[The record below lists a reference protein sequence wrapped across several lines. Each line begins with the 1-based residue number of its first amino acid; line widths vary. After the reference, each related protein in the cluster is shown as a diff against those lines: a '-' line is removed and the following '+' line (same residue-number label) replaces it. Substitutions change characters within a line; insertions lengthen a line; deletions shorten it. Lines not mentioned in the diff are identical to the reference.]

1 MKKIIATL
9 LLLFALTN
17 LLFAQ
22 QKTIQL
28 SLGLNPLD
36 AYAAAEFKLSDYS
49 TLYTTIGFGYGSVN
63 AVNLYNYYHKNFQN
77 RRNSD
82 VSLPEIFFAPYL
94 NIQYRNYYM
103 RAKDNSKGDYTGNNS
118 GMYIG
123 ARLKMFTAPV
133 ISLNDDVKGI
143 KENYSLGLFIG
154 NQKALGNKRRLV
166 LNLNG
171 GVSTHA
177 NYNLSFA
184 VLKPML
190 HGSIAYIIK

>member
-9 LLLFALTN
+9 LLLFSSTN

-22 QKTIQL
+22 QKKIQL
-28 SLGLNPLD
+28 SVGLNPLD
-36 AYAAAEFKLSDYS
+36 AYTAAEFKLSENS
-49 TLYTTIGFGYGSVN
+49 TLYTAIGFGYGSVN
-63 AVNLYNYYHKNFQN
+63 AVNLYYYYHKSLQN

-82 VSLPEIFFAPYL
+82 VSLPDIFFAPYL
-94 NIQYRNYYM
+94 NIQYRNYFM
-103 RAKDNSKGDYTGNNS
+103 KAKDNSKGYYTGNNS

-133 ISLNDDVKGI
+133 ISLNEDVKGI
-143 KENYSLGLFIG
+143 KENYMLGLFMG

-166 LNLNG
+166 LNVNG
-171 GVSTHA
+171 GFSTHA

-190 HGSIAYIIK
+190 HGSIGYIIK